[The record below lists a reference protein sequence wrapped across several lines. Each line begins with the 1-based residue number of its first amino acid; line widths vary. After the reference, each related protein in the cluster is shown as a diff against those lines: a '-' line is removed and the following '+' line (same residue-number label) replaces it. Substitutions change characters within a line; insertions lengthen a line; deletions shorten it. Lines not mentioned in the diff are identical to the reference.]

1 MVAYRLCLFI
11 LTALAL
17 VSIAAPPASA
27 QVSTEQALAPFQ
39 QFLQGLV
46 AWMLGPGRLIIAGA
60 WILAGFRVVLGMD
73 RGIRMTLVGA
83 KRALLIDVRKLLQN
97 LDSSTRINIEF
108 FAGSTR

>member
-11 LTALAL
+11 LVALAL
-17 VSIAAPPASA
+17 VSIAVPSAFA
-27 QVSTEQALAPFQ
+27 QVSTEQALGPFQ

-73 RGIRMTLVGA
+73 RGAGPFVLVALVGFA
-83 KRALLIDVRKLLQN
+83 IVFAPQILGALGIDVSQY
-97 LDSSTRINIEF
+97 IQ
-108 FAGSTR
+108 

>member
-1 MVAYRLCLFI
+1 MAAYRFCLFI
-11 LTALAL
+11 LAALAL
-17 VSIAAPPASA
+17 VSIAAPPAFA

-73 RGIRMTLVGA
+73 RGAGPFVLVALVGFA
-83 KRALLIDVRKLLQN
+83 IVFAPQILGALGIDVSQY
-97 LDSSTRINIEF
+97 I
-108 FAGSTR
+108 

>member
-73 RGIRMTLVGA
+73 RGAGPFVLVALVGFA
-83 KRALLIDVRKLLQN
+83 IVFAPQILGALGIDVSQY
-97 LDSSTRINIEF
+97 I
-108 FAGSTR
+108 

>member
-11 LTALAL
+11 LAAFAL

-73 RGIRMTLVGA
+73 RGAGPFVLVALVGFA
-83 KRALLIDVRKLLQN
+83 IVFAPQILGALGIDVSQY
-97 LDSSTRINIEF
+97 I
-108 FAGSTR
+108 